1 MIYCG
6 CLRAAYIHK
15 MRDEKRIG
23 RILEMINKI
32 WKTNPDQRFSQLLI
46 NLNIIKDSKE
56 AWLGEDEDLERFL
69 KDLSKK

>member
-1 MIYCG
+1 
-6 CLRAAYIHK
+6 